1 MRKLSKEQFKIMDA
15 WMQKNARPFDRAKWN
30 YIFNNGTKEEMLCEM
45 LKYQNPDGGMGN
57 GFEPDTVCPMSTA
70 LSTAEAI
77 FQAYEYGLDCNA
89 DWFKRI
95 LEYFENSVQN
105 IPKYWEDYPK
115 ESMDYPHSPW
125 ASYSENTV
133 FNPNPCGVVASAL
146 ILYGTKTQ
154 KELGY
159 KIAKDCFDLLVGAD
173 FCGDHDTLNMQ
184 ALVEQLYKA
193 KSPLVTDEIILSLKR
208 RILENTCFDKN
219 KWNEYYFNP
228 LDYVFSPD
236 SLWLDVVKMGIDN
249 AIDFYIDT
257 INDQGVWTPNF
268 SWGVDTD
275 ISKQVTENWKG
286 YITVKR
292 AKTLLNFGR
301 IEL

>member
-1 MRKLSKEQFKIMDA
+1 
-15 WMQKNARPFDRAKWN
+15 
-30 YIFNNGTKEEMLCEM
+30 MLE
-45 LKYQNPDGGMGN
+45 GR
-57 GFEPDTVCPMSTA
+57 E
-70 LSTAEAI
+70 
-77 FQAYEYGLDCNA
+77 
-89 DWFKRI
+89 
-95 LEYFENSVQN
+95 
-105 IPKYWEDYPK
+105 
-115 ESMDYPHSPW
+115 
-125 ASYSENTV
+125 
-133 FNPNPCGVVASAL
+133 
-146 ILYGTKTQ
+146 
-154 KELGY
+154 
-159 KIAKDCFDLLVGAD
+159 LLVD
-173 FCGDHDTLNMQ
+173 DVNFRFDSRLNFFFRL
-184 ALVEQLYKA
+184 AFKFIVIGEYEGVYKA